1 MLVAVDLAAVAGL
14 TALIGDSLD
23 PGQVVLVVLLL
34 TVLLYGPLR
43 QWLGSWVRRLVL
55 GDRDDPYDV
64 VAGLAT
70 TLESADDGGEPSW
83 PPSPGRSRRRSASP
97 SSASTSTA
105 AGASGSW
112 RRTASGRPRPA
123 PCRSPT
129 AARRSA
135 ASSCRAAACA
145 AG

>member
-1 MLVAVDLAAVAGL
+1 MAVDLAAVAGL

-64 VAGLAT
+64 VAGLAS
-70 TLESADDGGEPSW
+70 TLESADDGEAQLAAVARAVAAAFGVAYVSVDVDRGGGERLVATY
-83 PPSPGRSRRRSASP
+83 GD
-97 SSASTSTA
+97 
-105 AGASGSW
+105 
-112 RRTASGRPRPA
+112 RPA
-123 PCRSPT
+123 ETRTLPITYRD
-129 AARRSA
+129 AEVG
-135 ASSCRAAACA
+135 ASSCRDAGCA